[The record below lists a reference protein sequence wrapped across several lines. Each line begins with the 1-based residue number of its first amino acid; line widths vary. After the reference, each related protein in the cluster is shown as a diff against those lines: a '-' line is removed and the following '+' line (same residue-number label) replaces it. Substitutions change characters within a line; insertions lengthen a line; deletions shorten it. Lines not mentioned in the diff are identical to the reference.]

1 MTYNKN
7 YPFMDIRIARF
18 HNIYG
23 PYGTWNGGREKAP
36 AAFCRKVAM
45 AKNNDIVEVYGDGK
59 QTRSFLFIDECI
71 EGILRFM
78 NSNFKGP
85 LNIGSEEMINM
96 NDFMKM
102 IIKLSKKN
110 LTIKNIDYNCVGVR
124 GRNSDNKLI
133 KKMLNWEPN
142 YPLEKGIEKTYQ
154 WITEEI
160 NKINN

>member
-1 MTYNKN
+1 M
-7 YPFMDIRIARF
+7 
-18 HNIYG
+18 G
-23 PYGTWNGGREKAP
+23 
-36 AAFCRKVAM
+36 
-45 AKNNDIVEVYGDGK
+45 
-59 QTRSFLFIDECI
+59 L
-71 EGILRFM
+71 ILQ
-78 NSNFKGP
+78 N
-85 LNIGSEEMINM
+85 L
-96 NDFMKM
+96 
-102 IIKLSKKN
+102 KLEQKN